1 LLSRLLETV
10 FPARMGRGFRLLVG
24 SSWTSNL
31 ADGINLAAGP
41 LLVASLTRDPR
52 LVALAPLLQ
61 QLPWL
66 LFGLYAGALADRLD
80 RKVLVV
86 TVDLLRTAVIA
97 SLAIVILTG
106 QVTIAIV
113 LIAVFCFGLAE
124 TFSDTA
130 TGTLLPMLVSK
141 ADLGIGNA
149 RLMAGHITVNQ
160 LVGPPLG
167 AFLFAAGMAWPFVTQ
182 AVCVLAAALLVSRIA
197 LPTHVR
203 ELTGVRISR
212 DIADGVR
219 WLMGHHAVR
228 TLALVIFTFNITYGA
243 SYSVLVLYAQ
253 ERLGMGEVGFGLL
266 VTSSALGGL
275 LSTSVYDRLE
285 RRFSLGTLMRVCLLL
300 EVFAHLAFALATR
313 PWMGL
318 SIMFVFGAY
327 AFVWGTVSQTVRQR
341 AVPQEFQGRVSSVY
355 LVGVFGGLV
364 FGSALGG
371 LIAGQWGL
379 TAPFWFGF
387 VGTGIILALIWRQL
401 PRIAHAD

>member
-387 VGTGIILALIWRQL
+387 VGTGIILALIWRHL

>member
-10 FPARMGRGFRLLVG
+10 APARMGRGFRLLVG
-24 SSWTSNL
+24 SGWISNL

-80 RKVLVV
+80 RKALVV
-86 TVDLLRTAVIA
+86 AVDVVRAGVITA
-97 SLAIVILTG
+97 LATVILTG
-106 QVTIAIV
+106 HVTIAIV
-113 LIAVFCFGLAE
+113 LVAVFCFGLAE

-160 LVGPPLG
+160 LIGPPLG
-167 AFLFAAGMAWPFVTQ
+167 AFLFAAGIAWPFVMQ

-197 LPTHVR
+197 LPTQVR
-203 ELTGVRISR
+203 ELAGIRVSR

-219 WLMGHHAVR
+219 WLMGHHAIR
-228 TLALVIFTFNITYGA
+228 TLALVIFTFNITFGA

-275 LSTSVYDRLE
+275 LSTSVYDKLE
-285 RRFSLGTLMRVCLLL
+285 RRFALGTLMRVCLLL
-300 EVFAHLAFALATR
+300 EVFAHLAFALADR

-318 SIMFVFGAY
+318 AIMFVFGAY

-355 LVGVFGGLV
+355 LVAVFGGMVL
-364 FGSALGG
+364 GSALGG
-371 LIAGQWGL
+371 LLAGEWGL

-387 VGTGIILALIWRQL
+387 VGTGLILALIWRRL
-401 PRIAHAD
+401 PQIAHAD

>member
-1 LLSRLLETV
+1 
-10 FPARMGRGFRLLVG
+10 MGRGFRLLMG
-24 SSWTSNL
+24 SSWLSNL

-66 LFGLYAGALADRLD
+66 IFGLYAGALADRLN
-80 RKVLVV
+80 RRVLVV
-86 TVDLLRTAVIA
+86 TVDLLRAGLIAV
-97 SLAIVILTG
+97 LAVVILTG
-106 QVTIAIV
+106 HVSIAIV
-113 LIAVFCFGLAE
+113 LGAVFCFGLAE

-160 LVGPPLG
+160 LIGPPLG
-167 AFLFAAGMAWPFVTQ
+167 AFLFVAGVALPFVTQ
-182 AVCVLAAALLVSRIA
+182 AVCILAAAGLVW
-197 LPTHVR
+197 
-203 ELTGVRISR
+203 RISVPTQLRAHAGTKVRR
-212 DIADGVR
+212 DIADGLR
-219 WLMGHHAVR
+219 WLMAHSAVR
-228 TLALVIFTFNITYGA
+228 TLALVIFTFNITFGA

-253 ERLGMGEVGFGLL
+253 ERLDMGELGFGLL
-266 VTSSALGGL
+266 MTASALGGL
-275 LSTSVYDRLE
+275 LSTAVYDVLE
-285 RRFSLGTLMRVCLLL
+285 RRFSLGTLMRACLLL
-300 EVFAHLAFALATR
+300 EVLAHLAFALANR

-318 SIMFVFGAY
+318 VIMFVFGAY

-364 FGSALGG
+364 IGSALGG
-371 LIAGQWGL
+371 LLAAQWGL

-387 VGTGIILALIWRQL
+387 VGTGIILAVIWRQL
-401 PRIAHAD
+401 PQIAHAD

>member
-1 LLSRLLETV
+1 
-10 FPARMGRGFRLLVG
+10 MGRGFRLLVG
-24 SSWTSNL
+24 SSWISNL

-66 LFGLYAGALADRLD
+66 IFGLYAGALADRLN
-80 RKVLVV
+80 RRILVV
-86 TVDLLRTAVIA
+86 TVDLLRAGVITV
-97 SLAIVILTG
+97 LATVILTG
-106 QVTIAIV
+106 HVTIAIV
-113 LIAVFCFGLAE
+113 LGAVFCFGLAE

-130 TGTLLPMLVSK
+130 TGTLLPMLVNK

-160 LVGPPLG
+160 LIGPPLG
-167 AFLFAAGMAWPFVTQ
+167 AFLFAAGVALPFIAQ
-182 AVCVLAAALLVSRIA
+182 AVCIVAAAGLVW
-197 LPTHVR
+197 
-203 ELTGVRISR
+203 RISVPTQLRATAGTNVRR

-219 WLMGHHAVR
+219 WLMAHAAVR
-228 TLALVIFTFNITYGA
+228 TLALVVFTFNITFGA

-253 ERLGMGEVGFGLL
+253 ERLGMGPLGFGLL
-266 VTSSALGGL
+266 MTMSALGGL
-275 LSTSVYDRLE
+275 LSTSMYDVLE

-300 EVFAHLAFALATR
+300 EVLAHLGFAVADR

-318 SIMFVFGAY
+318 AIMFVFGAY

-355 LVGVFGGLV
+355 LVAVFGGMVL
-364 FGSALGG
+364 GSALGG
-371 LIAGQWGL
+371 LLAGKWGL
-379 TAPFWFGF
+379 AAPFWFGF
-387 VGTGIILALIWRQL
+387 VATGVILALIWRQL
-401 PRIAHAD
+401 PQIAHAD

>member
-1 LLSRLLETV
+1 MLSRLLETV
-10 FPARMGRGFRLLVG
+10 LPARMGRGFRLLVG

-66 LFGLYAGALADRLD
+66 LFGLYAGALADRLN

-86 TVDLLRTAVIA
+86 TVDLLRTAVIT
-97 SLAIVILTG
+97 SLAVVILTG
-106 QVTIAIV
+106 HVTIAIV
-113 LIAVFCFGLAE
+113 LVAVFCFGLAE

-203 ELTGVRISR
+203 ELTGVRVSR

-219 WLMGHHAVR
+219 WLMGHHAIR
-228 TLALVIFTFNITYGA
+228 TLALVIFTFNITFGA

-266 VTSSALGGL
+266 VTASALGGL

-300 EVFAHLAFALATR
+300 EVFAHLGFALATR

-318 SIMFVFGAY
+318 VIMFVFGAY

-371 LIAGQWGL
+371 LLAGEWGL

>member
-1 LLSRLLETV
+1 
-10 FPARMGRGFRLLVG
+10 MGRGFRLLVG

-41 LLVASLTRDPR
+41 LLVASMTRDPR

-86 TVDLLRTAVIA
+86 TVDLLRTAVIT

-106 QVTIAIV
+106 HVTITIV
-113 LIAVFCFGLAE
+113 LVAVFCFGLAE

-160 LVGPPLG
+160 LLGPPLG

-203 ELTGVRISR
+203 ELTGVRVSL

-219 WLMGHHAVR
+219 WLMGHHAIR
-228 TLALVIFTFNITYGA
+228 TLALVIFTFNITFGA

-275 LSTSVYDRLE
+275 LSTSVYDKLE

-300 EVFAHLAFALATR
+300 EVFAHLAFALAYR

-318 SIMFVFGAY
+318 VIMFVFGAY

-371 LIAGQWGL
+371 LLAGEWGL

-401 PRIAHAD
+401 PRIAHAE

>member
-1 LLSRLLETV
+1 MLSRLLETV
-10 FPARMGRGFRLLVG
+10 LPARMGRGFRLLVG

-66 LFGLYAGALADRLD
+66 LFGLYAGALADRLN

-86 TVDLLRTAVIA
+86 TVDLLRTAVIT
-97 SLAIVILTG
+97 SLAVVILTG
-106 QVTIAIV
+106 HVTIAIV
-113 LIAVFCFGLAE
+113 LVAVFCFGLAE

-203 ELTGVRISR
+203 ELTGVRVSR

-219 WLMGHHAVR
+219 WLMGHHAIR
-228 TLALVIFTFNITYGA
+228 TLALVIFTFNITFGA

-266 VTSSALGGL
+266 VTASALGGL

-318 SIMFVFGAY
+318 VIMFVFGAY

-371 LIAGQWGL
+371 LLAGEWGL